1 MQTYPVQ
8 FFQFFLYS
16 LIVLQLNNSFLYLC
30 SFHFLFQAIT
40 GLSYNGDIRNWFAE
54 NPHKVQNIV
63 EGNYANFQSLYK
75 EILHNCPLI
84 QADPL
89 NEGVYHQ
96 TLSIENL
103 AWITSRLPAS
113 LHPFIRE
120 QLAFSTPCGDINT
133 LSTQELQTVYQRRLE
148 CLFDR
153 QKENCNVLEAKAAI
167 AKGIQN
173 GVRHTVFK
181 SSVDQALRGTASFGV
196 LHSVQYFAKKVKK
209 FLK

>member
-1 MQTYPVQ
+1 M
-8 FFQFFLYS
+8 
-16 LIVLQLNNSFLYLC
+16 
-30 SFHFLFQAIT
+30 
-40 GLSYNGDIRNWFAE
+40 
-54 NPHKVQNIV
+54 
-63 EGNYANFQSLYK
+63 
-75 EILHNCPLI
+75 
-84 QADPL
+84 
-89 NEGVYHQ
+89 
-96 TLSIENL
+96 
-103 AWITSRLPAS
+103 PAS

-120 QLAFSTPCGDINT
+120 QLAFSIPCGDINT